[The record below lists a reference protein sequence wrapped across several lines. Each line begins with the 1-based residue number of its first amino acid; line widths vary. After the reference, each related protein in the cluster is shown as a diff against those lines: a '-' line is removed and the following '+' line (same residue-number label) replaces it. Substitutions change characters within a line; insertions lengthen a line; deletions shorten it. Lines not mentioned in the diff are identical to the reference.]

1 MYCHVFFL
9 LLLQVIGAT
18 SRPLQQSFTEVISDG
33 TDHIQESS
41 SLIRLYGEDSAEFC
55 EQMYGFLPCSNT
67 LPGHLF
73 LILVYEYLLF
83 HGESYVAAGGER
95 IFKILGP
102 GVFGASAFQILGF
115 LPETLILLAS
125 GLLNSEEVAQ
135 EYVLTGV
142 GLLAGTTILLL
153 TIIWGTCVLVGNQ
166 ELRNDTQ
173 SQPPLSNSEDQK
185 THLEAFLS
193 RSKGPGVVTDL
204 ETCKT
209 ARIMVSSVIPLA
221 IMLILRFPSY
231 FSSWEQLTILIC
243 LVVSV
248 VFLLLYFFYQICQP
262 WIQKRRLE
270 YVKHEHLVVDI
281 LKHLQNQAIGKLL
294 TEDGTLNVPAI
305 KKLFDEIDQDNDS
318 FISVLELKE
327 LLNKIRSRKLR
338 EDKDQIT
345 EEIWGDLDHDSDGK
359 ITLEEFMEGF
369 EKWIGETKQTM
380 NRRYHSTRSLKDLY
394 EILKPWIQKKKEE
407 HEMTK
412 HIISVIL
419 KHVQDSAIG
428 SLLTEDG
435 KPDTNAIKRLF
446 ESIDKDGNRVITRS
460 ELKELINKIKFG
472 IVPSNAEETVDKIM
486 EELDASGDK
495 LINEDEFVNGLCKWL
510 HITNKHVPS
519 TVESKDDV
527 YYQKNLKTIDRL
539 LENRLDGSTL
549 AWTKAIMLLA
559 LGIAMLGLLAEP
571 LIQSVQNLSAAANV
585 PSFFISFILVPLAT
599 NARIGI
605 SAIKEARHK
614 KQRTTSL
621 TFSEIYGGVFMNN
634 VLGFCVLLSLIY
646 FRGLSWH
653 FSAEILVLLMVCG
666 IMGCLTSLSTFFPV
680 WTSAIAYLLY
690 PLSLVLV
697 YVFDDSFN
705 SFST

>member
-1 MYCHVFFL
+1 MYCHVLFL
-9 LLLQVIGAT
+9 LLLQVIGVT
-18 SRPLQQSFTEVISDG
+18 SRPLQQSFREVISDG

-55 EQMYGFLPCSNT
+55 KQMYGFLPCSNT
-67 LPGHLF
+67 LLGHLF

-153 TIIWGTCVLVGNQ
+153 TIIWGTCVIVGNQ

-173 SQPPLSNSEDQK
+173 SQPPSNSEDQK

-193 RSKGPGVVTDL
+193 RSKGPGVVTDM

-338 EDKDQIT
+338 EDKDHIT